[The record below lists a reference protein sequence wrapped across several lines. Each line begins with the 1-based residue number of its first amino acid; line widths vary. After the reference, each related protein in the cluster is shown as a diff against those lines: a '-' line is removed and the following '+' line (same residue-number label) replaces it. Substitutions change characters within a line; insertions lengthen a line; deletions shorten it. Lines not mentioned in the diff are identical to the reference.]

1 MGIQHTAR
9 TLRASTLVEEY
20 MILTGE
26 PFDGVESVITDLIT
40 DLLHLAHM
48 EGIDAGRLCRMAAIH
63 VSAETECC
71 MQGGV

>member
-40 DLLHLAHM
+40 DLLHLATWK
-48 EGIDAGRLCRMAAIH
+48 E
-63 VSAETECC
+63 
-71 MQGGV
+71 